1 MLAVM
6 PSAVLAVTTA
16 LPAPSAVALTI
27 TDRFAAP
34 APSGVSSVTMPSPS
48 VSVQSTCVSSSMSL
62 QAAVIVV
69 CGCASFVV
77 RQSVSEPVSSMRGSG
92 CTTSPACQTRMG

>member
-1 MLAVM
+1 M
-6 PSAVLAVTTA
+6 PLAVLAVMTA

-27 TDRFAAP
+27 TDWLAAP

-48 VSVQSTCVSSSMSL
+48 VSVQSTCVSLSMSL
-62 QAAVIVV
+62 QAAVIVA
-69 CGCASFVV
+69 CGCGSFVV
-77 RQSVSEPVSSMRGSG
+77 RQSVAGPVSSMRGSG

>member
-1 MLAVM
+1 MSL
-6 PSAVLAVTTA
+6 AVLAVMTA

-27 TDRFAAP
+27 TDWLAAP
-34 APSGVSSVTMPSPS
+34 APSGVSSVTMPAPS

-69 CGCASFVV
+69 CGCGSFAV
-77 RQSVSEPVSSMRGSG
+77 RQSVSGPVSSMRGSG
-92 CTTSPACQTRMG
+92 CATSPACQTRMG

>member
-1 MLAVM
+1 M
-6 PSAVLAVTTA
+6 PLAVLAVMTA

-27 TDRFAAP
+27 MDWLAAPAP

-48 VSVQSTCVSSSMSL
+48 VSVQSTCVFLSMSL
-62 QAAVIVV
+62 HAAAIVA
-69 CGCASFVV
+69 CGCGSFAV
-77 RQSVSEPVSSMRGSG
+77 RQSVSGPVSSMRGSG